1 MLKIFP
7 SRLAFIVL
15 LIDVC
20 FFAFRLI
27 RAITLFFK
35 KRMDNPS
42 YFFLFFVEKSL
53 LEKLAFYYGA
63 QMCAERCL
71 DGIEKVHKVGL

>member
-42 YFFLFFVEKSL
+42 YFFLIFCRKKFIRKACFL
-53 LEKLAFYYGA
+53 LRRTSVRRKIG
-63 QMCAERCL
+63 
-71 DGIEKVHKVGL
+71 

>member
-27 RAITLFFK
+27 RAITLFLRK
-35 KRMDNPS
+35 GWIIHPI
-42 YFFLFFVEKSL
+42 FFLFFVEKSL

-63 QMCAERCL
+63 HLCAER
-71 DGIEKVHKVGL
+71 

>member
-20 FFAFRLI
+20 FFTFRLI

-42 YFFLFFVEKSL
+42 YFFVEKSL